1 MKTLGER
8 LKALRLGQE
17 TKKSQKEFGKL
28 FDLSE
33 STIGMY
39 ERNERKPDYEILQKF
54 AEYFSVSIDYLIT
67 GKESNATKRDLSDD
81 EKEMIAF
88 FKNPELN
95 LFFKE
100 MADSPEEQI
109 EELREF
115 WEIIKKRGLNKK

>member
-1 MKTLGER
+1 MNTLGER
-8 LKALRLGQE
+8 LKALRLSQD

-54 AEYFSVSIDYLIT
+54 AEHFSVSIDYLIT
-67 GKESNATKRDLSDD
+67 GKESINVNTDISSG
-81 EKEMIAF
+81 EKEMMEF
-88 FKNPELN
+88 FKDPNLN

-100 MADSPEEQI
+100 MKEAPEEQL
-109 EELREF
+109 EEMRQI
-115 WEIIKKRGLNKK
+115 WEVIKKRGLNK

>member
-8 LKALRLGQE
+8 LKTLRLSQN
-17 TKKSQKEFGKL
+17 TKRSQKEFGKL

-54 AEYFSVSIDYLIT
+54 AEHFSVSIDYLVT
-67 GKESNATKRDLSDD
+67 GKESNVAKANLSDD
-81 EKEMIAF
+81 EKEMMEF
-88 FKNPELN
+88 FNNPELN

-100 MADSPEEQI
+100 MAESPEEQV

-115 WEIIKKRGLNKK
+115 WKIIKKRGLHKK